1 MRKLKQKGG
10 GIKELLYDNI
20 AIFIVLVL
28 IVVVGFSMAR
38 QNIDMGNKVIEEQ
51 EKIIDVMKWGE
62 ILNDKKT

>member
-1 MRKLKQKGG
+1 MRKLKQKSG

-51 EKIIDVMKWGE
+51 EKIIDVMK
-62 ILNDKKT
+62 